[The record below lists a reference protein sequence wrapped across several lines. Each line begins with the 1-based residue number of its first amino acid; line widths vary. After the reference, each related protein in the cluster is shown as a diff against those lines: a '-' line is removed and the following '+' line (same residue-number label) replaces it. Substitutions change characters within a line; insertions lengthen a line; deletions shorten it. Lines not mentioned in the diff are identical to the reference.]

1 MMMDRGCP
9 GQDRSN
15 WTPDDIFE
23 VACTNCGATIEFFKD
38 DAKRY
43 CKACGT
49 CNANPKHGHRLRRLV
64 RGRRQVLDGAAVAR
78 GRLAGRHAGLRRP
91 GDLTAT

>member
-23 VACTNCGATIEFFKD
+23 VPCTNCGATIEFFKD
-38 DAKRY
+38 DAKRF
-43 CKACGT
+43 CARLRHLQRQPE
-49 CNANPKHGHRLRRLV
+49 AGHRLRRLV
-64 RGRRQVLDGAAVAR
+64 RGRRQVLHGAAVAR
-78 GRLAGRHAGLRRP
+78 GRLAGRHARLRRP
-91 GDLTAT
+91 TT

>member
-23 VACTNCGATIEFFKD
+23 VPCANCGATIEFFKD

-49 CNANPKHGHRLRRLV
+49 CNPNPKTGCGLRRLV
-64 RGRRQVLDGAAVAR
+64 RGRREVLHRTAVAR
-78 GRLAGRHAGLRRP
+78 GGLAGGHPAFGEP
-91 GDLTAT
+91 TS

>member
-15 WTPDDIFE
+15 WTPDEISE
-23 VACTNCGATIEFFKD
+23 MPCTNCGETIEFFKD

-43 CKACGT
+43 
-49 CNANPKHGHRLRRLV
+49 
-64 RGRRQVLDGAAVAR
+64 
-78 GRLAGRHAGLRRP
+78 
-91 GDLTAT
+91 